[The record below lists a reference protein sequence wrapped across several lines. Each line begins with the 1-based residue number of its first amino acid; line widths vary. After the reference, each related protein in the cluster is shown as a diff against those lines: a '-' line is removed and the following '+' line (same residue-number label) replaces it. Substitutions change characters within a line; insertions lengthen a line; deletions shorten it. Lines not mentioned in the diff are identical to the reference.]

1 MNQKKSRFFRVFVW
15 GLFSVL
21 MMVTHVTAQGMLT
34 PEAIPQP
41 VPETVQETPRTPLFS
56 GNVEN
61 EPTVETPVQDASATP
76 FLSVGMQKMLFAL
89 ASVTLLFLVLLI
101 ILKKFSPGGVPELPR
116 EVFEVLGKSAFV
128 ARQQVY
134 LLRCGEKLFLVS
146 VSQNGLDRVGEID
159 DPAEVERLT
168 RRCRGEIL
176 GTTTPVGIPVA
187 SGNSTSE
194 LTGKE
199 A

>member
-1 MNQKKSRFFRVFVW
+1 MFQKQSRFLLVF
-15 GLFSVL
+15 GSVL
-21 MMVTHVTAQGMLT
+21 LAVLVTVTHVTAQET
-34 PEAIPQP
+34 PTSK
-41 VPETVQETPRTPLFS
+41 TVQNTPRAPLFQ
-56 GNVEN
+56 GNSETT
-61 EPTVETPVQDASATP
+61 PTVETPAQDVSATP
-76 FLSVGMQKMLFAL
+76 FLSIGMQKMLFAL
-89 ASVTLLFLVLLI
+89 ASVTLLFMVLLL

-116 EVFEVLGKSAFV
+116 EVFEALGKSTLV
-128 ARQQVY
+128 GRQQIY

-146 VSQNGLDRVGEID
+146 VSQNGLDRIGEID
-159 DPAEVERLT
+159 NPAEVERIT